1 MLTFHSDNPLAV
13 AVRDALNTDL
23 NNKANKLILKS
34 QGEEKK
40 STSNNEIT
48 AIEYVSKTNVVSV
61 GVQNKS
67 SQTQKVILDFSKAKN
82 LLFSTKSAKV
92 EKIIPSN
99 QYDFFMHFYLLSDD
113 SGKNSENLNYNM
125 IVNPIK

>member
-23 NNKANKLILKS
+23 NVKANKLILKS

-40 STSNNEIT
+40 STVNPEVT
-48 AIEYVSKTNVVSV
+48 AIEYISKTNVVSV
-61 GVQNKS
+61 GVQNKTT
-67 SQTQKVILDFSKAKN
+67 QAQKVTLDFSKAKN
-82 LLFSTKSAKV
+82 LLFSTKTAKV
-92 EKIIPSN
+92 DKIIPPG
-99 QYDFFMHFYLLSDD
+99 QYDFFMHFYLLADE
-113 SGKNSENLNYNM
+113 SGKNMENLNYNM

>member
-23 NNKANKLILKS
+23 NNKTNKLILKS

-48 AIEYVSKTNVVSV
+48 ALEFCSRTNVISV
-61 GVQNKS
+61 GVQNRS
-67 SQTQKVILDFSKAKN
+67 NIPQKVALDFSKAKN
-82 LLFSTKSAKV
+82 LLFSTKSSKV
-92 EKIIPSN
+92 EKIISPG
-99 QYDFFMHFYLLSDD
+99 QYDFFMHFYLLDD
-113 SGKNSENLNYNM
+113 NSGRNDENLNYNM
-125 IVNPIK
+125 IISPIK

>member
-23 NNKANKLILKS
+23 NNKTNKLILRS

-48 AIEYVSKTNVVSV
+48 CLEFCSK
-61 GVQNKS
+61 
-67 SQTQKVILDFSKAKN
+67 
-82 LLFSTKSAKV
+82 
-92 EKIIPSN
+92 
-99 QYDFFMHFYLLSDD
+99 
-113 SGKNSENLNYNM
+113 
-125 IVNPIK
+125 